1 MLLRATVFLCGAVV
15 MSLEM
20 LAFRKLNPA
29 FGSGLPVWG
38 ALIGSFI
45 GALSL
50 GYWLGGLAADRWQT
64 TVGIGIIILAS
75 GLVTVALVPAT
86 DPVMDYISELND
98 MQALVSGQWLK
109 PVIASTLIYSIPVI
123 LLGAVSPYAIRLAS
137 RDLASLG
144 HKVGGF
150 YAISSVGSIFGTFLT
165 AFYLIEKLGVSRIIL
180 ADGLVLVALSLP
192 LLVRGGSSRRARTQK
207 E

>member
-1 MLLRATVFLCGAVV
+1 MLLRVTVFLCGAVV

-20 LAFRKLNPA
+20 LAFRKLNPT
-29 FGSGLPVWG
+29 FGSGLHVWG
-38 ALIGSFI
+38 ALIGTFI

-50 GYWLGGLAADRWQT
+50 GYWLGGMAADRWQT
-64 TVGIGIIILAS
+64 KVGIGVLILAS
-75 GLVTVALVPAT
+75 GLVTIALLPAT

-98 MQALVSGQWLK
+98 MQSLVTGQWLK
-109 PVIASTLIYSIPVI
+109 PVVAGTLIYSAPVI

-137 RDLASLG
+137 RDLKSLG
-144 HKVGGF
+144 RKVGGF

-192 LLVRGGSSRRARTQK
+192 LLATGRWSKRAKTQR